1 MVQKMNEL
9 RVVTRGSALALTQST
24 QLVRLLEEKN
34 PGVLFK
40 IITLTTTGDRVT
52 DRPLSQF
59 RGMGVFVKELEKALL
74 ANEADIAIHSL
85 KDVPVERVEGLALTA
100 FPIRKEPF
108 DVLLTKSNLRFEEL
122 PHGATIGTSS
132 PRRFVQ
138 LRAKRPDLAFK
149 DLRGNVDTRIRKL
162 DEGLYDGI
170 IAAAAGMKRLGKPFH
185 ENGVLPMDLCLPAA
199 GQGCLAI
206 ECCESDEFSRTVAAT
221 VDDAATR
228 LEVTA
233 ERDFL
238 AVIGGGCQTPIA
250 VYAKCG
256 SDRFTIDA
264 VIGDPDSTA
273 LARKSITVPRGE
285 SQNAGGRLAE
295 MMIALCKEMGINIIV

>member
-1 MVQKMNEL
+1 MNDL
-9 RVVTRGSALALTQST
+9 IRVVTRGSALALAQST

-34 PGVLFK
+34 PGISFK

-74 ANEADIAIHSL
+74 ANDADIAIHSL
-85 KDVPVERVEGLALTA
+85 KDVPVERVDGLTLAA
-100 FPIRKEPF
+100 FPLRKEPF
-108 DVLLTKSNLRFEEL
+108 DVLLTKKNLRFGEL
-122 PHGATIGTSS
+122 PQGAIIGTSS

-138 LRAKRPDLAFK
+138 LRARRPDLSFK

-162 DEGLYDGI
+162 DEGQYDGI
-170 IAAAAGMKRLGKPFH
+170 IAAAAGMKRLGRTFH
-185 ENGVLPMDLCLPAA
+185 ENGVLPMELCLPAA

-206 ECCESDEFSRTVAAT
+206 ECRETDDFSRRVAAS
-221 VDDAATR
+221 VDDADTR
-228 LEVTA
+228 LEVSA

-238 AVIGGGCQTPIA
+238 NIIGGGCQTPIA

-256 SDRFTIDA
+256 NDTFTIDS
-264 VIGDPDSTA
+264 VIGDPDTTA
-273 LARKSITVPRGE
+273 VARKSLTVARSE
-285 SQNAGGRLAE
+285 SHLAGAQLAAT
-295 MMIALCKEMGINIIV
+295 MLALCKELGIKILR